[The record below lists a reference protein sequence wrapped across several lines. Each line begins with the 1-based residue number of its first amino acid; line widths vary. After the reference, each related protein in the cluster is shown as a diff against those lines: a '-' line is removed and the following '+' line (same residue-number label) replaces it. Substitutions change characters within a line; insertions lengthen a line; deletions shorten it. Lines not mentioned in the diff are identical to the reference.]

1 VQLRESQARG
11 RELVAEQRAF
21 AAATMPGICGALAI
35 LAALLGIFL
44 ALHHPLWATWLTPAF
59 VVWCITVWLRP
70 ALWLFVLPALLPLAG
85 FSAWTGWVGIE
96 EFDLLALGA
105 VAGCH
110 ARMATGRC
118 WRVKRAGTST
128 EGLAQTSQYQASP
141 SIGPPPGCR
150 AGAVGEPGSLAGD
163 APRKRSGEG
172 ARHALGWPL
181 TVGRFRLAQIGLGLL
196 TVSYLVALARGAADA
211 GGFPLGWFQGYEEP
225 LNSLRIAKSFLLVLL
240 LLPSLA
246 SLLASR
252 PLLVGRSLAAGV
264 ATGLGWVAVAVLWER
279 AGYPG
284 LLDFSTPYRST
295 ALFWEMHVGGA
306 GLDGFL
312 ALTVP
317 FAVHAVVHVR
327 SRWRWGLAAL
337 LAMSAAYACL
347 TTFSRG
353 VYLAVGFSL
362 MVLAWLLAA
371 PWRRLRALAMA
382 PRPALVALAS
392 EPWRVYGNRV
402 LVAVLLIE
410 ILAVL
415 GTGDF
420 MSARFAAGERDLG
433 GRMQHWREGLSLL
446 RDPSEFLLGRGL
458 GRFPANYSQ
467 TVPGRQMP
475 GRLRLVEEGEA
486 TYLRVLLPRQ
496 SVRPGGGFELLQR
509 VPAPFAGTSTVAMDL
524 RSLQPAMLSVG
535 LCHKHLLYAA
545 SCTHPAVVRLSGDE
559 GWQHV
564 SLSLT
569 GRKGF
574 PGGWPVPVLGFFDLR
589 LLGPADF
596 IDVDNLS
603 VVDAKGQQLLGNGG
617 FSGGMSQWFF
627 SGRHDFLSW
636 HVDSLFLE
644 VLIDQGLIG
653 LSLLLALLAMA
664 FANLLRGPGADHVL
678 APYLLAALL
687 ACLVVGVFSS
697 LLDMPRSAFLFY
709 LLLCSALVLDARAP
723 ESLLEAPSASFK
735 TP

>member
-1 VQLRESQARG
+1 
-11 RELVAEQRAF
+11 
-21 AAATMPGICGALAI
+21 
-35 LAALLGIFL
+35 
-44 ALHHPLWATWLTPAF
+44 
-59 VVWCITVWLRP
+59 
-70 ALWLFVLPALLPLAG
+70 
-85 FSAWTGWVGIE
+85 
-96 EFDLLALGA
+96 
-105 VAGCH
+105 
-110 ARMATGRC
+110 
-118 WRVKRAGTST
+118 
-128 EGLAQTSQYQASP
+128 
-141 SIGPPPGCR
+141 
-150 AGAVGEPGSLAGD
+150 
-163 APRKRSGEG
+163 
-172 ARHALGWPL
+172 
-181 TVGRFRLAQIGLGLL
+181 
-196 TVSYLVALARGAADA
+196 
-211 GGFPLGWFQGYEEP
+211 
-225 LNSLRIAKSFLLVLL
+225 
-240 LLPSLA
+240 
-246 SLLASR
+246 LASR

-284 LLDFSTPYRST
+284 LLDFSTHYRST

-317 FAVHAVVHVR
+317 FAVHAVVQAR
-327 SRWRWGLAAL
+327 SRWRWGFAAL

-371 PWRRLRALAMA
+371 PWRRRRVLAMA

-415 GTGDF
+415 AAGDF

-486 TYLRVLLPRQ
+486 THLRVLLPRQ

-509 VPAPFAGTSTVAMDL
+509 VPAPFAGTYTVAMDL

-545 SCTHPAVVRLSGDE
+545 SCAQPAVVRLSGGE
-559 GWQHV
+559 GWRHV
-564 SLSLT
+564 SLSMT

-664 FANLLRGPGADHVL
+664 FANLLRGPGADHIL

-697 LLDMPRSAFLFY
+697 LMDMPRSAFIFY
-709 LLLCSALVLDARAP
+709 LLLCSALVLDGRAP
-723 ESLLEAPSASFK
+723 ESLLEAPSACFK